1 MSHVGQAFWWAVEAV
16 IILQLPPRVSSPL
29 QHSTINNFTV
39 HLYTTTQTLPHT
51 TPQSCLVNSSSAVTS
66 RCTLPLTAASTY
78 QAAAQLTIL
87 PPNRN
92 GTIESITDI
101 VHKLNDAKVD
111 SNTEIVISPPALYL
125 LLTREHARKGIE
137 VAAQNVF
144 DKPNG
149 AFTGEISVSQLKDS
163 NITWALL
170 GHSERRTILQESD
183 SFIANK
189 TKTAIDGGINVI
201 LCCGETLEQR
211 ESDKTMDVVIAQLA
225 AVAKQV
231 QDWSKIVVAYEPVW
245 AIGTGKV
252 ASTEQA
258 QEVHKGIR
266 EWLAK
271 ELGQQVAEAT
281 RIIYGGS
288 VSEKNCR
295 ELAKEADIDGFLVG
309 GASLKPA
316 FVDIINAKQ

>member
-1 MSHVGQAFWWAVEAV
+1 M
-16 IILQLPPRVSSPL
+16 LL
-29 QHSTINNFTV
+29 HSTLLYLNHFSIPNTLPNN
-39 HLYTTTQTLPHT
+39 PHT

-66 RCTLPLTAASTY
+66 RCNTAPHRSLNHR
-78 QAAAQLTIL
+78 QAAQLTL
-87 PPNRN
+87 TSPNRN

-163 NITWALL
+163 NITWTLL
-170 GHSERRTILQESD
+170 GHSERRVILQETD

-189 TKTAIDGGINVI
+189 TKTAIDGGISVI

-211 ESDKTMDVVIAQLA
+211 ESNKTMEVVIAQLA

-252 ASTEQA
+252 ATTEQA

-266 EWLAK
+266 EWLNK
-271 ELGQQVAEAT
+271 ELGQQVAEST

-295 ELAKEADIDGFLVG
+295 ELAKAADIDGFLVG

-316 FVDIINAKQ
+316 FVDIINAKQE